1 MYVIVAGGGQ
11 VGYYLGRELIEQGHE
26 VLIIEKNPARV
37 DMIANEL
44 GNVVM
49 RGMADEAATLMEA
62 GANRADVVCA
72 VTGDDEDNLV
82 ICQVA
87 KARFNVPRT
96 IARINNPKNEIVFR
110 RLGID
115 TTVSSTQVIL
125 SVIEQEIPAEHL
137 VPLLRLRYADVE
149 VVEAVLDHRSRV
161 IGKPLRELA
170 LPPESTIAVVI
181 RQGQPIFPT
190 GQTVLQAGDEILAF
204 TRSKHEAEL
213 SRLLWGK

>member
-1 MYVIVAGGGQ
+1 M
-11 VGYYLGRELIEQGHE
+11 
-26 VLIIEKNPARV
+26 LIIEKNPARV

-125 SVIEQEIPAEHL
+125 SVIEQEIPAEHR

>member
-1 MYVIVAGGGQ
+1 
-11 VGYYLGRELIEQGHE
+11 
-26 VLIIEKNPARV
+26 
-37 DMIANEL
+37 
-44 GNVVM
+44 
-49 RGMADEAATLMEA
+49 
-62 GANRADVVCA
+62 
-72 VTGDDEDNLV
+72 
-82 ICQVA
+82 
-87 KARFNVPRT
+87 
-96 IARINNPKNEIVFR
+96 
-110 RLGID
+110 
-115 TTVSSTQVIL
+115 VIL